1 MGMKRVFVHID
12 RMVLNGF
19 GSADARA
26 ISEGMRTELARTLA
40 DPATGE
46 RLASLGHVSS
56 LHAGKIRLGQ
66 DGRPQGLGI
75 SAGRAIAKGISR

>member
-1 MGMKRVFVHID
+1 MRRIVVRID
-12 RMVLNGF
+12 RMVLKGF

-26 ISEGMRTELARTLA
+26 ISEGMRTELARTLS

-46 RLASLGHVSS
+46 KLASLGHVSS
-56 LHAGKIRLGQ
+56 LHAGKIRFGH
-66 DGRPQGLGI
+66 DARPQAVGL

>member
-1 MGMKRVFVHID
+1 MRRVVVHID
-12 RMVLNGF
+12 RMVLKGF
-19 GSADARA
+19 GNADAQA
-26 ISEGMRTELARTLA
+26 VGNGIRTELAHLLA

-56 LHAGKIRLGQ
+56 LHAGKIRFGH
-66 DGRPQGLGI
+66 DTKPQGVGV

>member
-1 MGMKRVFVHID
+1 MGMKRVVVHID
-12 RMVLNGF
+12 RMVLSGF
-19 GSADARA
+19 RGADAPA
-26 ISEGMRTELARTLA
+26 IGEGMRGELARVRA

-56 LHAGKIRLGQ
+56 LHAGKVRLAK
-66 DGRPQGLGI
+66 DAKPQRLGI

>member
-1 MGMKRVFVHID
+1 MRRVVVHID
-12 RMVLNGF
+12 RMVLKGF
-19 GSADARA
+19 RGADAHA
-26 ISEGMRTELARTLA
+26 IGEAMRGELARTLA

-66 DGRPQGLGI
+66 DGKPQRLGI
-75 SAGRAIAKGISR
+75 SAGRAIAKGLSR